1 MLLAATDALE
11 FGDGL
16 SQSQFNATRLHQ
28 MAVIRCLE
36 AIGEAAAKVSQ
47 DFRTAHPVI
56 EWREII
62 GMRHRLIHNYAAIR
76 LDVVWAVL
84 HDKLPGLIA
93 ALKPLIPPEDNSQV
107 P

>member
-1 MLLAATDALE
+1 
-11 FGDGL
+11 
-16 SQSQFNATRLHQ
+16 
-28 MAVIRCLE
+28 
-36 AIGEAAAKVSQ
+36 
-47 DFRTAHPVI
+47 
-56 EWREII
+56 
-62 GMRHRLIHNYAAIR
+62 MRHRLIHNYAAIR